1 MKKIITLT
9 LSLTVLSCTVMF
21 ANGTDDEKKASASA
35 SGAAV
40 IKNGES
46 TFRVI
51 YKSEKEANVR
61 VTIFNAKDELVYSEK
76 VNNTDGFTRPYN
88 LENLGEGDYTISI
101 EDGTRKKVEK
111 VSYRA
116 PKSGKTLNVLKL
128 QSEEGKYLVMAAG
141 QGNEMITVSIYDGQN
156 NLVHKSYESTKG
168 NFSKLYNLKSVK
180 GHLTFYVENEN
191 GETKTVAY

>member
-1 MKKIITLT
+1 MKKIITL
-9 LSLTVLSCTVMF
+9 SLVLFSTVMF
-21 ANGTDDEKKASASA
+21 ANGTDDEKKATASS

-51 YKSEKEANVR
+51 YKSEKESDVKVSIRND
-61 VTIFNAKDELVYSEK
+61 KDELVYSEK

-88 LENLGEGDYTISI
+88 FESLSEGDYTIAI
-101 EDGTRKKVEK
+101 EDGSKTQVEK

-116 PKSGKTLNVLKL
+116 PRVTKTLSVLKM
-128 QSEEGKYLVMAAG
+128 SSDEGKFLVMAAG
-141 QGNEMITVSIYDGQN
+141 QGNEQITISIFDGDN
-156 NLVHKSYESTKG
+156 NLLHKSFESTSG

-180 GHLTFYVENEN
+180 GHLTFEIANQN
-191 GETKTVAY
+191 GEVKTVAY

>member
-1 MKKIITLT
+1 MKKFITLT
-9 LSLTVLSCTVMF
+9 LTLTVLSCTVMF
-21 ANGTDDEKKASASA
+21 ANGTDDEKKTSASA

-51 YKSEKEANVR
+51 YKSEKENDVR

-88 LENLGEGDYTISI
+88 FGSMGEGDYTISI
-101 EDGTRKKVEK
+101 EDGTKKQIEK
-111 VSYRA
+111 VSYHA
-116 PKSGKTLNVLKL
+116 EKTAKMLNVLKL

-141 QGNEMITVSIYDGQN
+141 QGNEIITVSIYDGQN
-156 NLVHKSYESTKG
+156 NLVHRSTEATKG
-168 NFSKLYNLKSVK
+168 NFSKLYNLRKLK
-180 GHLTFYVENEN
+180 GHFTFAIQNES
-191 GETKTVAY
+191 GDVKTVAY

>member
-21 ANGTDDEKKASASA
+21 ANGTDDGKKSSASA

-51 YKSEKEANVR
+51 YKSEKESDVR

-88 LENLGEGDYTISI
+88 FESLSEGDYTFSI
-101 EDGTRKKVEK
+101 EDGSTKQLEK
-111 VSYRA
+111 ISYRA
-116 PKSGKTLNVLKL
+116 PRVTKTLSVIQAGDDN
-128 QSEEGKYLVMAAG
+128 KYVVMAAG
-141 QGNEMITVSIYDGQN
+141 
-156 NLVHKSYESTKG
+156 
-168 NFSKLYNLKSVK
+168 
-180 GHLTFYVENEN
+180 
-191 GETKTVAY
+191 